1 MKIIQHP
8 DAFEVRS
15 DDGSIVRKFYF
26 DENASRRAINGK
38 PTKKRAFIEAKTFA
52 GKGHTVEPPARP

>member
-15 DDGSIVRKFYF
+15 DDGTVSKKFYF
-26 DENASRRAINGK
+26 DENPSRRAIHGK
-38 PTKKRAFIEAKTFA
+38 PTKKRAFQEARTFA
-52 GKGHTVEPPARP
+52 GKGHTVEPARG